1 MKQMIKP
8 IELTKDNVS
17 QFIFMIEGIK
27 ELQKVATFDYFE
39 DEFIKGLYRIIAPTF
54 QLNSAAAT
62 EQTYVVSKEDC
73 EESSYYVE
81 SIAETFPQTKQSTA
95 R

>member
-1 MKQMIKP
+1 MSKA

-17 QFIFMIEGIK
+17 DFIFMIEGIK

-39 DEFIKGLYRIIAPTF
+39 DEFIKGLYRIKASTF
-54 QLNSAAAT
+54 QLNSAAAA
-62 EQTYVVSKEDC
+62 SKEDY

-81 SIAETFPQTKQSTA
+81 SIAET
-95 R
+95 